1 MTSTAVDPTTGAA
14 GAAGAVA
21 SLRERKNRATRTA
34 LRRSAVAL
42 VARRGLGAVTVEDIA
57 ADAGVS
63 SRTFYNYFPS
73 KEDAVTGWDPAIV
86 ADMVERLRS
95 RPPAEKA
102 PTALRATVY
111 EVFALFDHDHRDLLA
126 RLRVTRSDP
135 HLLAHHLTRWAEAER
150 ELVAVLAERRG
161 SDPAHDRYAALV
173 VATTLTAGRIAT
185 MSWCDRGGRVPLAEE
200 LAFHFQVLG
209 ALREPETNGSSR

>member
-1 MTSTAVDPTTGAA
+1 M
-14 GAAGAVA
+14 A
-21 SLRERKNRATRTA
+21 SLRERKNRATRMA

-42 VARRGLGAVTVEDIA
+42 VASRGLGAVTIEDIA

-63 SRTFYNYFPS
+63 PRTFYNYFPS
-73 KEDAVTGWDPAIV
+73 KEDAVTAWDPAIV
-86 ADMVERLRS
+86 ADMVERLRG
-95 RPPAEKA
+95 RPAAEEA
-102 PTALRATVY
+102 PTALRATVS
-111 EVFALFDHDHRDLLA
+111 EVFALFDHDHRDLLE

-161 SDPAHDRYAALV
+161 SDAIHDRYAALV
-173 VATTLTAGRIAT
+173 VATTLTAGRVAT
-185 MSWCDRGGRVPLAEE
+185 MSWCDDEGRVPLADQ

-209 ALREPETNGSSR
+209 PLTEPETSGSRR